1 MGPQYRQRGLTLIE
15 LVTTMALSAIVI
27 GFVAVF
33 ISGPVD
39 AYMQTAAQAE
49 LLDATQTSIDRL
61 ARDIRAALPNSV
73 RIVASG
79 GSTAIELLETV
90 DAGRYREVSAV
101 GDELDFT
108 APDSE
113 FTLLGQFAGISK
125 PFSSTQAYLA
135 VYSAGVPGASAY
147 DGSGVLTP
155 AGTQIDI
162 ETDGSADRVRLTP
175 AVQFPFPSPRRRV
188 YLVAGPV
195 TWLCDSVAGTLRR
208 YAGYTLD
215 PDQSNRNSDA
225 ELIGAGASRQLISD
239 RVRDCTLDYLPGT
252 QARSGVVTI
261 DFTIGRDLEQV
272 AMVHQVQVP
281 NAP

>member
-1 MGPQYRQRGLTLIE
+1 MTFARQKGLTLIE
-15 LVTTMALSAIVI
+15 LVTTMALTTVVI

-39 AYMQTAAQAE
+39 AYMQTSGQAE

-73 RIVASG
+73 RIATPG
-79 GSTAIELLETV
+79 TTTAIELLETL
-90 DAGRYREVSAV
+90 DAGRYREVSDV

-113 FTLLGQFAGISK
+113 FTLLGQFSGIAK
-125 PFSSTQAYLA
+125 PFSSTQSYLA

-147 DGSGVLTP
+147 DGSGVMTP
-155 AGTQIDI
+155 PGTQIDI
-162 ETDGSADRVRLTP
+162 QVDGTADRVRLNP
-175 AVQFPFPSPRRRV
+175 AVQFPFPSPRRRI

-195 TWLCDSVAGTLRR
+195 TWLCNPTTGTLRR
-208 YAGYTLD
+208 YSGYSLD
-215 PDQSNRNSDA
+215 SDQSNRDSDA
-225 ELIGAGASRQLISD
+225 ELIAAGATRQTISD
-239 RVRDCTLDYLPGT
+239 RLRGCDLDYLAGT
-252 QARSGVVTI
+252 HARSGVVTV
-261 DFTIGRDLEQV
+261 DFTIGRGTEQV